1 MCYVAKGFA
10 QQPGIDFTKTTTP
23 TTRLESFRSLLHIAA
38 SLGWD
43 IQHFNIKMAFLHGIL
58 PESETAYMEQPP
70 GFEVAGKEMWVM
82 QLMKSIYS
90 MRQASRRWNETFHQ
104 AVIKFGFKRVP
115 CEWCIYVR
123 NSPSGTVM
131 FVVHIDDIFLISN
144 PPSENGRFRE
154 QLKSKWDISDL
165 GPIKFA
171 LGIAVE
177 RSTDTISLSQTA
189 FIDCILEQ
197 FGQIDAHPVD
207 TPMVAGL
214 QLRRPDKSIPTPP
227 EVTEWRE
234 QTPYRELVGS
244 LNYIAVATCPDIAY
258 AVGQL
263 ASFLDCYLQDHW
275 TTAVRVLH
283 YLKGTKTL
291 SLVLGGTCAPSL
303 LGYSDTDF
311 ANCKDTSQS
320 ISGYCYSLGS
330 GIISW

>member
-1 MCYVAKGFA
+1 
-10 QQPGIDFTKTTTP
+10 
-23 TTRLESFRSLLHIAA
+23 
-38 SLGWD
+38 
-43 IQHFNIKMAFLHGIL
+43 
-58 PESETAYMEQPP
+58 MEQPP